1 MGALEGW
8 SAASY
13 WKSARPRSG
22 SRSGGK
28 AVRQPVRRGEIASA
42 AAVGYGCAV
51 FAPAP
56 SIEPPP
62 LPVTAP
68 GVAVWRWWVHLLV
81 IGVYP
86 LLIGVIAMWRHG
98 DGGPPALPTR
108 TAALLLVCAV
118 ELALFGVI
126 FGGAWMASRATGE
139 ELRLRWRGRVRPVLL
154 GVVYSGAIRLALAVV
169 AITVAVALLA
179 TQAMKPED
187 LQSFVGTHGPHVEKL
202 VDAAA
207 LRHDPVYFWIM
218 VTLVSFVV
226 AGLRE
231 ELWRAAFLAGMGG
244 VFPGLTARRGG
255 RIAAVAVAAVIFGL
269 GHLQMGGMAVVL
281 TGTIGLLLG
290 LIMLLHGSIWE
301 AVIAHGMFDA
311 TSFALIPWAL
321 EHLPKQVPVG
331 AWPF

>member
-1 MGALEGW
+1 M
-8 SAASY
+8 
-13 WKSARPRSG
+13 
-22 SRSGGK
+22 
-28 AVRQPVRRGEIASA
+28 
-42 AAVGYGCAV
+42 GYGCAV
-51 FAPAP
+51 FAPDP
-56 SIEPPP
+56 TIEPPP
-62 LPVTAP
+62 LPTAAP
-68 GVAVWRWWVHLLV
+68 GVAAWRWWVHLLV
-81 IGVYP
+81 IGIYP

-108 TAALLLVCAV
+108 TAALLLVCAA
-118 ELALFGVI
+118 ELAVFAVI
-126 FGGAWMASRATGE
+126 FGGAWMASRASRE

-169 AITVAVALLA
+169 AIAVAVALLA
-179 TQAMKPED
+179 TQAMNPAD
-187 LQSFVGTHGPHVEKL
+187 LQSFVGSHGPHVEKL

-207 LRHDPVYFWIM
+207 LRSDPVYFWVM
-218 VTLVSFVV
+218 VTFVSFVV

-231 ELWRAAFLAGMGG
+231 ELWRSAFLAGMGG
-244 VFPGLTARRGG
+244 VFPAMTARRGG

-281 TGTIGLLLG
+281 TGMIGFLLG

-311 TSFALIPWAL
+311 ASFALIPWAV
-321 EHLPKQVPVG
+321 ENMPKHVPVG